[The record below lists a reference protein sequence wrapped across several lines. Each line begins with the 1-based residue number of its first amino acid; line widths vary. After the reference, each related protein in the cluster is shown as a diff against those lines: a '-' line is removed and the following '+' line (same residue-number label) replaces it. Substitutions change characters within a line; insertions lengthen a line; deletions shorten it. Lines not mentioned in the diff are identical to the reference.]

1 MEIYRIGTLMDL
13 ELTKEHKMLRESV
26 AHFIKKENPFDR
38 VRELK
43 KDPLG
48 YTKKIWK
55 KMARLDWMGLIF
67 PEEFGGSGMDFSYV
81 MVLLEEFGKGLLPEP
96 WISTVLLGGN
106 LVLMGGSDEQKEEI
120 LPLICEGKLFM
131 ALAYLEDGGGYDTR
145 YCTTRAVKNDQGF
158 SISGKKIFVTDGCA
172 ADKFIISAR
181 TSKGISDGEGI
192 TLFILPEKA
201 EGLKITPLKTMDGRN
216 AAIFDL
222 DNVQVS
228 CDDIIGIQD
237 KGHSILAEAVDQ
249 ATIGLCAEMAGGM
262 ETALNITVRH
272 LTDRIQFGKPIGSF
286 QATQHKAADMFIQK
300 ELALSSVYYA
310 TASIAENIK
319 GKRQVISTAKAK
331 CSSAY
336 LDITKTAVQLH
347 GAFGFTNESDISL
360 FIKRA
365 KVTDVLFGDAGY
377 HQKRYASLMGY

>member
-1 MEIYRIGTLMDL
+1 MDL
-13 ELTKEHKMLRESV
+13 ELTKEHQMLRES
-26 AHFIKKENPFDR
+26 AAYFIKKENPFER

-55 KMARLDWMGLIF
+55 KMAKLDWMGLIF

-106 LVLMGGSDEQKEEI
+106 LISIGGTDKQKEEI
-120 LPLICEGKLFM
+120 LPAICDGKLFM
-131 ALAYLEDGGGYDTR
+131 ALAYLEDGSGYDTR
-145 YCTTRAVKNDQGF
+145 YCTTTAVKNDHGF
-158 SISGKKIFVTDGCA
+158 LLSGKKIFVSDACS
-172 ADKFIISAR
+172 ADKIIISTR
-181 TSKGISDGEGI
+181 TSQGACDKAGI
-192 TLFILPEKA
+192 TLFLLSPET
-201 EGLKITPLKTMDGRN
+201 EGLKIIPLKTMDGRN
-216 AAIFDL
+216 ACIL
-222 DNVQVS
+222 EMDNVQVLP
-228 CDDIIGIQD
+228 DDIVGELD
-237 KGHSILAEAVDQ
+237 NGHLILAEAVDQ
-249 ATIGLCAEMAGGM
+249 ATTGLCAEMTGGM

-272 LTDRIQFGKPIGSF
+272 LTDRIQFGRPIGSF

-310 TASIAENIK
+310 TASIVENTK
-319 GKRQVISTAKAK
+319 EKAQVVSTAKAK

-336 LDITKTAVQLH
+336 VDITKTAVQLH

-360 FIKRA
+360 FLKRA
-365 KVTDVLFGDAGY
+365 KVTDILFGDAGY
-377 HQKRYASLMGY
+377 HQERYAFLTGY